1 MTYVF
6 DYEETLSR
14 RVRISAD
21 NLGEALRILYADLE
35 AEKIVLSSEDFAGA
49 KVSMPLDEN
58 PFIALKSEGED
69 VKDVSCMDIEL
80 DWW

>member
-1 MTYVF
+1 MTYTF

-14 RVRISAD
+14 RVRITAS
-21 NLGEALRILYADLE
+21 NLGEALRILYADIE
-35 AEKIVLSSEDFAGA
+35 AQNIVLSAEDFSGA

-58 PFIALKSEGED
+58 PYIGLKDEGED